1 MNHSVPI
8 GAATAM
14 APGNLTQM
22 KSRKRI
28 LLGTGIA
35 IALLVAVP
43 FVVPLG
49 GFIPEIERLATEQ
62 LHDPVRISSLR
73 LHILPLPHLTIGGI
87 EVGAKPY
94 LQVRKV
100 VVTPKLLSLFDQQK
114 VIRKITLRDVVIG
127 QQLVGK
133 AGAWAGNSPAA
144 GPSIVRV
151 ERIEIRDANINLK
164 DLKLRQVDVDLEMN
178 ATGGLA
184 QAQLRADRGKLKA
197 TLVPKGKEFALEL
210 TARNWTLPAGP
221 PLLLTTLDASGTI
234 GNGGLNL
241 PVISG
246 KLYQGQ
252 VTGKLQV
259 GWKEGWSILGN
270 LDLQQVE
277 VNQVVAL
284 FTKGTTISGKLT
296 ANPVLDMRA
305 PSAAQLA
312 DAISVEADFKVE
324 NGVLYN
330 FNLAAA
336 PKALIDKDALKGG
349 ETRFDK
355 FSGHLTV
362 DPDGYHLLDMEI
374 ASGVLKAEGELTIT
388 PKLEL
393 SGLVDAS
400 VKGTSALVSTPLAV
414 GGTVQDPIFYPSK
427 MALAGAAAGT
437 ALLGPGLGTTVG
449 MKAFRLT
456 GKLFGK
462 KKKSAKPAAAQTE
475 AAKASAPVK
484 PAEPPKTADDAKAP
498 PLKPAPAEAS
508 GRR

>member
-1 MNHSVPI
+1 
-8 GAATAM
+8 
-14 APGNLTQM
+14 M

-28 LLGTGIA
+28 LLYAGIA
-35 IALLVAVP
+35 VAVLLVIP
-43 FVVPLG
+43 FIIPLG
-49 GFIPEIERLATEQ
+49 RFIPEIERLASEQ
-62 LHDPVRISSLR
+62 LCDTVRIESLR

-87 EVGAKPY
+87 SVGTRPY

-100 VVTPKLLSLFDQQK
+100 VVTPRLLSLFAEQK
-114 VIRKITLRDVVIG
+114 VIREISLRDVVIG
-127 QQLVGK
+127 QQLVGR
-133 AGAWAGNSPAA
+133 AAAWAGKPPSKGPA
-144 GPSIVRV
+144 IVRV

-164 DLKLRQVDVDLEMN
+164 DLKLPQVDLDLELN

-184 QAQLRADRGKLKA
+184 QAELKADGGKLKA
-197 TLVPKGKEFALEL
+197 TLVPKGGEFALDL
-210 TARNWTLPAGP
+210 AARNWKIPAGP
-221 PLLLTTLDASGTI
+221 PLILTTLDASGTI
-234 GNGGLNL
+234 GANGLSL
-241 PVISG
+241 PSIRG
-246 KLYQGQ
+246 QLYNGQ
-252 VTGKLQV
+252 VTGKLDV
-259 GWKEGWSILGN
+259 GWKNGWSVLGN

-277 VNQVVAL
+277 IQPVVAI
-284 FTKGTTISGKLT
+284 FTRDTTISGTLN
-296 ANPVLDMRA
+296 ANPVLDMQA
-305 PSAAQLA
+305 PTAGELA
-312 DAISVEADFKVE
+312 DSISVESDFKVE

-362 DPDGYHLLDMEI
+362 DPEGYHLLDMEI
-374 ASGVLKAEGELTIT
+374 ASGVLNAEGELTIT

-393 SGLVDAS
+393 SGLIDAS

-414 GGTVQDPIFYPSK
+414 TGTVQNPIFYPSK

-449 MKAFRLT
+449 MKAFRVT

-462 KKKSAKPAAAQTE
+462 KKKPVRSPAAQSETANAQPSTK
-475 AAKASAPVK
+475 ATDSTKPSDTAKATETGKNPPV
-484 PAEPPKTADDAKAP
+484 
-498 PLKPAPAEAS
+498 KPAPAEVS